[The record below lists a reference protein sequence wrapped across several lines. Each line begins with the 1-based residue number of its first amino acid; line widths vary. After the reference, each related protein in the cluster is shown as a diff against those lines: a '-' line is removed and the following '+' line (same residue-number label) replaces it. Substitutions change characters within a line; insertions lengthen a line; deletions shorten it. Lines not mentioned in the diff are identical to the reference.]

1 MLSIATKTE
10 RDMKEDAKEMAER
23 IAELEKDN
31 IKLVE
36 QFGASPISALK
47 DLPDFNAFQNG
58 LIYSHRDFDKFFEKL
73 KSGEKSAIV
82 SGFNAS
88 GTPHIAQAFAFEVNL
103 QFQKKYGVNM
113 FIPISDDESYVA
125 LKVNTREEAVKNSLK
140 LARSAIALGFDT
152 NKTKI
157 IIDYFYT
164 NIYNMAFKFS
174 RGLNLSEI
182 KAVYGYGPSDNI
194 GLQFYPTVQAS
205 HVLLPETMGI
215 PNVLVPI
222 GPDEDAH
229 LRVCRDLAEKFNFYK
244 PAVLHWL
251 FLPGLDGNKMSKS
264 KGNAI
269 FLTDSDSEIKK
280 KIMSAYSGG
289 RQTIEEHRKYGG
301 NPNVDIA
308 YLYLKAY
315 FLSKEEAE
323 KLAEEYR
330 SGAVLSGELK
340 NMLFEKVIKK
350 VRDFRE
356 KYNKVTEKD
365 LEKVIMTNEK
375 TDISLELEKYGTL
388 EEHL

>member
-1 MLSIATKTE
+1 MPSITRIKRTE
-10 RDMKEDAKEMAER
+10 SEDTKEMADK
-23 IAELEKDN
+23 IAELGKDN

-36 QFGASPISALK
+36 KFGASPISALT
-47 DLPDFNAFQNG
+47 DIPDFDAFKNG
-58 LIYSHRDFDKFFEKL
+58 LIYSHRDFDRFFEKL

-103 QFQKKYGVNM
+103 LFQKRYGVNM

-125 LKVNTREEAVKNSLK
+125 LKVNTREEAVKNSLR

-152 NKTKI
+152 DKTKV

-174 RGLNLSEI
+174 RGINLSEI
-182 KAVYGYGPSDNI
+182 KAVYGYGQSDNI
-194 GLQFYPTVQAS
+194 GLQFYPTVQAA
-205 HVLLPETMGI
+205 HILLPQTRDM

-229 LRVCRDLAEKFNFYK
+229 LRVCRGLSEKFGFNK
-244 PAVLHWL
+244 PAVLHWR

-264 KGNAI
+264 RGNAI

-301 NPNVDIA
+301 NPDIDIA

-315 FLSKEEAE
+315 FLAENEADA
-323 KLAEEYR
+323 LADEYR
-330 SGAVLSGELK
+330 KGRVLSGELK
-340 NMLFEKVIKK
+340 TMLFEKVIKK
-350 VRDFRE
+350 VREFKER
-356 KYNKVTEKD
+356 YNKVTDKD
-365 LEKVIMTNEK
+365 LQRIIMTNEEV
-375 TDISLELEKYGTL
+375 DVASEIQKYGTL
-388 EEHL
+388 EEQL